1 MSHVS
6 KDVHEEVHRRISDG
20 GFRASLFGLSDGLVT
35 NISLMLGFAGAN
47 PGHSVVRLAG
57 LAGLVAGAFSM
68 GSGEY
73 LSMRAQK
80 ELFEY
85 EIDVERQSIA
95 NSPVAE
101 QKELEVL
108 FVSRGIEPDLAERLS
123 IDLMR
128 DPDLALRTHAREE
141 LGVDTTA
148 TGSPWKAA
156 SSSFLFFALGAFVPL
171 LPWLVTSSGNEMLWS
186 LILGGVATVGV
197 GGAVGWYTR
206 RGILRWAFRQLL
218 ITAAAA
224 FVTYSVGHLVGVGT
238 VA

>member
-1 MSHVS
+1 VS
-6 KDVHEEVHRRISDG
+6 KKDPEEHHRQISDG

-85 EIDVERQSIA
+85 EIDVERQAIA
-95 NSPVAE
+95 DSPVAE
-101 QKELEVL
+101 QKELRDL
-108 FVSRGIEPDLAERLS
+108 FVARGIDAELADRLS
-123 IDLMR
+123 TDLMR

-148 TGSPWKAA
+148 TGSPWKAS

-171 LPWLVTSSGNEMLWS
+171 LPWLVTSSGNEMVWS
-186 LILGGVATVGV
+186 LVLGGLATVAV

-206 RGILRWAFRQLL
+206 RGIVRWALRQLL
-218 ITAAAA
+218 ITAGSA
-224 FVTYSVGHLVGVGT
+224 FVTFSVGHFVGVGT